1 MNLYCG
7 PNPGSLEMEFRG
19 EVVKNC
25 VGILEG
31 RASPIHGH
39 GFGGGAGLHRCSWIM
54 KLSNL

>member
-7 PNPGSLEMEFRG
+7 PNPGSLELGFRG

-39 GFGGGAGLHRCSWIM
+39 EFGERGGS
-54 KLSNL
+54 SQV